1 MDPYLSPTA
10 RHASLMKR
18 RIIARLYEGV
28 VKANRVT
35 SLLHDDVRTVI
46 RTVHY
51 FGLSVAATLRKR
63 STAMKSRHVISLVL
77 FASLMAP
84 ACGGGSAPTE
94 SSAVKLQ
101 GAGASFPAPLYL
113 KWFKS
118 YSAAHQNVLVDYQSV
133 GSGSGVKSVIDHTV
147 DFGASDAAMKPEDM
161 AKVPEGVQLFPMT
174 AGSIVLAYN
183 LQGVPDLKLSR
194 KTYAGIFLGT
204 VKRWNDPLIAQAN
217 PGVKLPDLPINV
229 VVRADSSGTSFVFS
243 QHLSAI
249 SEEFGKSVGANTM
262 PNWPVGTKSKGNE
275 GVTAS
280 LLSTPGSIGYIEYGY
295 AKSQKMAMATLE
307 NKSGKYIQAS
317 TASGQAAL
325 ASATLPD
332 DMIAWAK
339 DPEVPDAYPIV
350 TYTWLIAYKKYP
362 SKDKMQ
368 AMQDLVKYG
377 LTEGQKEAESLG
389 YIPLPDSVVAKA
401 TSAIQN
407 LSAQ

>member
-1 MDPYLSPTA
+1 
-10 RHASLMKR
+10 MKN
-18 RIIARLYEGV
+18 RLFIPL
-28 VKANRVT
+28 A
-35 SLLHDDVRTVI
+35 
-46 RTVHY
+46 
-51 FGLSVAATLRKR
+51 
-63 STAMKSRHVISLVL
+63 L
-77 FASLMAP
+77 FAALATVA
-84 ACGGGSAPTE
+84 ACGGASPADAGG
-94 SSAVKLQ
+94 VKLQ
-101 GAGASFPAPLYL
+101 GAGASFPAPLYT
-113 KWFKS
+113 KWFKT

-183 LQGVPDLKLSR
+183 LQGVTDLRLSR
-194 KTYAGIFLGT
+194 KAYAGIFLGT
-204 VKRWNDPLIAQAN
+204 IKRWNDPAIAEAN
-217 PGVKLPDLPINV
+217 PGAKLPDVPVNV

-243 QHLSAI
+243 QHLSAM
-249 SEEFGKSVGANTM
+249 SDDFGKSVGANTM
-262 PNWPVGTKSKGNE
+262 PNWPTGTKSKGNE

-280 LLSTPGSIGYIEYGY
+280 ILSTPGVIGYIEYGY

-307 NKSGKYIQAS
+307 NKAGKFVQAS

-325 ASATLPD
+325 ASATMPD

-339 DPEVPDAYPIV
+339 DPDVPDAYPIV

-377 LTEGQKEAESLG
+377 LTEGQKEAETLG

-407 LSAQ
+407 LSSQ